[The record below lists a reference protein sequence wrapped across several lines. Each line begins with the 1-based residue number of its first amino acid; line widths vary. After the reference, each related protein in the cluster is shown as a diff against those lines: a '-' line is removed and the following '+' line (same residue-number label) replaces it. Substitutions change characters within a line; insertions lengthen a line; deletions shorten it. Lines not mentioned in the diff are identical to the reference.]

1 MADLSL
7 KEKLQPSLLDR
18 LLDDEPRVQKESR
31 TQRIQTLAQHRAS
44 VLRDL
49 EWLMNT
55 DNAESVHDLS
65 EFPHI
70 SASVI
75 NYGMPALAGRALSA
89 VDIGEIEDRLAE
101 VIRTFEPR
109 IISSTVQVK
118 ATYSDE
124 SSSVNALM
132 FEIQGEL
139 WATPVPLKLFLK
151 TNVDLETG
159 NIRIQPVADF

>member
-18 LLDDEPRVQKESR
+18 LIDDEPHIQKESR
-31 TQRIQTLAQHRAS
+31 VNRVQSISHHRAS

-55 DNAESVHDLS
+55 DNAEAVHDLS
-65 EFPHI
+65 EFPNVT
-70 SASVI
+70 ASVI

-89 VDIGEIEDRLAE
+89 VDIGEIEDQFVS
-101 VIRTFEPR
+101 VIRLFEPR
-109 IISSTVQVK
+109 VIASTIQVK
-118 ATYSDE
+118 AAYSGE
-124 SSSVNALM
+124 FSAANALT
-132 FEIQGEL
+132 FEIRGEL

-159 NIRIQPVADF
+159 SIRIQPVADF